1 MLSPTYLESLPV
13 GIVDQYAELESYI
26 IADIAR
32 RIAGAEYIMTP
43 TAEWQIK
50 KAQELRLSYD
60 EIQTQVAK
68 QLGKT
73 KKEVKEI
80 FKEAGVKAI
89 RADASI
95 HALAGK
101 EKECTEFLNSLATNR
116 VFQEGIKQTN
126 GLMTNFC
133 RSLASESNKVFGQLL
148 DQAYFEC
155 QSGAFSQQ
163 SAIRK
168 AVKQLGKQGITM
180 IRYPSGHRETTEVAV
195 RRAII
200 TGTNITAARLQLD
213 LAREVECDLVEV
225 TSHFG
230 ARPSHQEWQGG
241 IYSIS
246 GKHRKYE
253 SLEQATGYGTGEG
266 LCGFNCR
273 HNFYPF
279 YEGISIHL
287 GNPHD
292 AKESNE
298 FYELTQKQRALERNV
313 RKAKRE
319 VEAYKAA
326 AQVSNDE
333 ALLSDLKKAR
343 DKLADNN
350 AELRQ
355 FISEHEKLTLRRDR
369 LMIGKGG
376 STKLPSH
383 ESKPKDKKTP
393 TLCSAKTINEAQKW
407 AVDNLGMKN
416 VNLSGIGVEVA
427 NRINNTLS
435 RAFEQYPILKGFV
448 KDMKT
453 SGRLSAVAQAEISFS
468 NGKMNTALNLSKKS
482 LADLEQIDK
491 MIERN
496 VNSQWWTPKN
506 GVDGIIEHELGHMTE
521 YAVVM
526 KRCGIDFNCTDIDQ
540 IRDLFSELRSKS
552 VSAGIKEK
560 ALHKLGIE
568 DSKISITKNLSEYG
582 ATNSSE
588 FLAEAVSEVCSGKG
602 RELAKEVVR
611 LLKEVIG

>member
-1 MLSPTYLESLPV
+1 MLSPSYLESLPV

-32 RIAGAEYIMTP
+32 RIAGAEYVMTP

-50 KAQELRLSYD
+50 KAQELRLSFD
-60 EIQTQVAK
+60 EIQTQVAR

-80 FKEAGVKAI
+80 FKEAGVKAL

-101 EKECTEFLNSLATNR
+101 ESECTAFFNSLATNR
-116 VFQEGIKQTN
+116 VFQEGIRQTN
-126 GLMTNFC
+126 GLMSNFC
-133 RSLASESNKVFGQLL
+133 RSLASESNKIFGQLL

-213 LAREVECDLVEV
+213 LAREVKCDLVEV

-246 GKHRKYE
+246 GKHGKYE

-279 YEGISIHL
+279 YEGISTPL

-326 AQVSNDE
+326 VQVNNNE
-333 ALLSDLKKAR
+333 VLKSDLRKAK

-350 AELRQ
+350 AKLRR

-376 STKLPSH
+376 NTKIPSQVC
-383 ESKPKDKKTP
+383 KPKVSKT
-393 TLCSAKTINEAQKW
+393 TTSSKVKSGVDSAKKNYEDACKQVLDRGKINGNE
-407 AVDNLGMKN
+407 NLLL
-416 VNLSGIGVEVA
+416 VNLNGEQVFERLDGS
-427 NRINNTLS
+427 NNCVRFTPEFIEFLDNS
-435 RAFEQYPILKGFV
+435 EKNSLLLIHNHPK
-448 KDMKT
+448 
-453 SGRLSAVAQAEISFS
+453 SSSFS
-468 NGKMNTALNLSKKS
+468 DADMCVLNRYDSIKEITAYGHDGTIYRLCTNGNYVSS
-482 LADLEQIDK
+482 IDVK
-491 MIERN
+491 AEYNHYRDKYLDKYRDKVIN
-496 VNSQWWTPKN
+496 GLLTPEEAWKEHSN
-506 GVDGIIEHELGHMTE
+506 EIIESI
-521 YAVVM
+521 A
-526 KRCGIDFNCTDIDQ
+526 
-540 IRDLFSELRSKS
+540 KS
-552 VSAGIKEK
+552 HGWTYTRGV
-560 ALHKLGIE
+560 L
-568 DSKISITKNLSEYG
+568 
-582 ATNSSE
+582 
-588 FLAEAVSEVCSGKG
+588 
-602 RELAKEVVR
+602 
-611 LLKEVIG
+611 

>member
-133 RSLASESNKVFGQLL
+133 RSLASESNKIFGRLL

-213 LAREVECDLVEV
+213 LAKEVGCDLVEV

-241 IYSIS
+241 VYSIS

-279 YEGISIHL
+279 YEGISTPL

-313 RKAKRE
+313 RKSKRE

-326 AQVSNDE
+326 TQVSNDE
-333 ALLSDLKKAR
+333 ALLSDLKKAK

-350 AELRQ
+350 AKLRQ

-369 LMIGKGG
+369 LIIGKGG

-383 ESKPKDKKTP
+383 EGKP
-393 TLCSAKTINEAQKW
+393 
-407 AVDNLGMKN
+407 N
-416 VNLSGIGVEVA
+416 VNNPTTQSKVKFDANLAKKNYENACKQVLDRGKINGNENLLLVNLNGEQVFERLDGTNNRVELTPEFVEFLENSKKESLLLIHNHPKSSSFSDADMCVLNRFGSIKEITAYGHDGTIYKLSTNGNYISGIDVKAEYRHFA
-427 NRINNTLS
+427 SKYRDKYMEKIINGLMTEDE
-435 RAFEQYPILKGFV
+435 AWKE
-448 KDMKT
+448 M
-453 SGRLSAVAQAEISFS
+453 S
-468 NGKMNTALNLSKKS
+468 N
-482 LADLEQIDK
+482 E
-491 MIERN
+491 MIEAMAK
-496 VNSQWWTPKN
+496 SHGWTYTR
-506 GVDGIIEHELGHMTE
+506 GVL
-521 YAVVM
+521 
-526 KRCGIDFNCTDIDQ
+526 
-540 IRDLFSELRSKS
+540 
-552 VSAGIKEK
+552 
-560 ALHKLGIE
+560 
-568 DSKISITKNLSEYG
+568 
-582 ATNSSE
+582 
-588 FLAEAVSEVCSGKG
+588 
-602 RELAKEVVR
+602 
-611 LLKEVIG
+611 

>member
-133 RSLASESNKVFGQLL
+133 RSLASESNKIFGRLL

-213 LAREVECDLVEV
+213 LAKEVGCDLVEV

-241 IYSIS
+241 VYSIS

-279 YEGISIHL
+279 YEGISTPL

-313 RKAKRE
+313 RKSKRE

-326 AQVSNDE
+326 TQVSNDE
-333 ALLSDLKKAR
+333 ALLSDLKKAK

-350 AELRQ
+350 AKLRQ

-376 STKLPSH
+376 SAKVPIK
-383 ESKPKDKKTP
+383 ESKPKVNKTTTQSNVKP
-393 TLCSAKTINEAQKW
+393 KVNKTTTSSNIKLGANSAKKNYENACKQVLDRGKINGNENLLLTNLNGEQVFKRLDGTNNC
-407 AVDNLGMKN
+407 VKLTPEFMKFLDNGEKESLLLIHNHPK
-416 VNLSGIGVEVA
+416 S
-427 NRINNTLS
+427 S
-435 RAFEQYPILKGFV
+435 
-448 KDMKT
+448 
-453 SGRLSAVAQAEISFS
+453 SFS
-468 NGKMNTALNLSKKS
+468 DADMRVLNRFDSIKEITAYGHDGTLYKLSNNGITVSNKSIELDYEYFRWSLNGKYSLKVASK
-482 LADLEQIDK
+482 Q
-491 MIERN
+491 
-496 VNSQWWTPKN
+496 
-506 GVDGIIEHELGHMTE
+506 
-521 YAVVM
+521 
-526 KRCGIDFNCTDIDQ
+526 
-540 IRDLFSELRSKS
+540 
-552 VSAGIKEK
+552 
-560 ALHKLGIE
+560 
-568 DSKISITKNLSEYG
+568 LSEQEAWKQQSHEIIQKMSEKYG
-582 ATNSSE
+582 WTYTR
-588 FLAEAVSEVCSGKG
+588 EV
-602 RELAKEVVR
+602 L
-611 LLKEVIG
+611 